1 MTWFF
6 DSSNF
11 HDDFLF
17 YFIHVFLFYRT
28 LEFMSR
34 QQAHQ
39 QLLEKPPGTFL
50 IRFSDGGLG
59 AVTIAW
65 CCEKH
70 GQNQS
75 FIF

>member
-1 MTWFF
+1 
-6 DSSNF
+6 
-11 HDDFLF
+11 
-17 YFIHVFLFYRT
+17 
-28 LEFMSR
+28 MSR

-70 GQNQS
+70 GQNHS
-75 FIF
+75 FIHLFIVLLWN